1 MMRALILLSFVIGLP
16 LAAQADNQAQRQR
29 AQDDRARVLDVLSIY
44 RDLNDMCRGEG
55 GEDPR
60 ATRAC
65 NIREKVG
72 RVLNGMGWCYGNQN
86 QNAADL
92 QWHKCTNHELF

>member
-1 MMRALILLSFVIGLP
+1 MARALILLFLAIGLP
-16 LAAQADNQAQRQR
+16 LAAAADEQTQRQR
-29 AQDDRARVLDVLSIY
+29 LQDERARVLDVLSIY
-44 RDLNDMCRGEG
+44 RDLSDMCRGPG

-60 ATRAC
+60 ARRAC
-65 NIREKVG
+65 DIREKVG

-92 QWHKCTNHELF
+92 QWHKCSQHELF

>member
-1 MMRALILLSFVIGLP
+1 MMRALFLVFLMIGLP
-16 LAAQADNQAQRQR
+16 LAAQADDQAQRQK
-29 AQDDRARVLDVLSIY
+29 AQDERGRVLDVLSIY
-44 RDLNDMCRGEG
+44 RDLNEMCRAPG

-60 ATRAC
+60 ARRAC
-65 NIREKVG
+65 DIREKVG